1 MITVIRP
8 ENVTQL
14 TILPEVD
21 VDLTHDVIFVSEKG
35 TQLGGIKELG
45 EKSRGL
51 LRNMDSVFKAK
62 SSVTDELVRK
72 AFILLVIRK
81 NNS

>member
-1 MITVIRP
+1 MLTLVTALKP

-21 VDLTHDVIFVSEKG
+21 VDETHDVIFVSEKG

-51 LRNMDSVFKAK
+51 LRNMDSVFRAK

-72 AFILLVIRK
+72 AFTLLARH
-81 NNS
+81 

>member
-1 MITVIRP
+1 MLTLVTALKP

-21 VDLTHDVIFVSEKG
+21 VDETHDVIFVSEKG

-51 LRNMDSVFKAK
+51 LRNMDSVFRAK
-62 SSVTDELVRK
+62 SSVTVELVRK
-72 AFILLVIRK
+72 AFTVLARH
-81 NNS
+81 